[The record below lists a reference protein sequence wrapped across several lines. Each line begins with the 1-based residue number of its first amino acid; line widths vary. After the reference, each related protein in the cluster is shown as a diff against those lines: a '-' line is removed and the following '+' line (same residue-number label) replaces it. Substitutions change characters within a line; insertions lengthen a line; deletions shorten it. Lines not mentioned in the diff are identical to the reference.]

1 MLEAVFFDW
10 GSTLSQFTWD
20 DALLAAGHQAALT
33 ALGRADEAE
42 TFTARFREET
52 LPTVLAPG
60 AADRLDYG
68 TELRKLLDPVTDEQ
82 LDAYF
87 DAEHAVWRPARAL
100 ADGMPK
106 LLYALHADGLAVGV
120 IANTWPDPP
129 RLLRR
134 ELEEFGIE
142 TQFDAVVLSSEVGV
156 RKPAPAIFER
166 ALEELGVDA
175 SAALHV
181 GDRLVEDVQGAAG
194 VGMLTAQA
202 LWFRIDPPMA
212 EIEPD
217 FMAFTPQDVLGFART
232 LGR

>member
-1 MLEAVFFDW
+1 VLEAVFFDW

-20 DALLAAGHQAALT
+20 EELLAAGHRAALT

-42 TFTARFREET
+42 AFTADFREET
-52 LPTVLAPG
+52 LPTVLASG
-60 AADRLDYG
+60 AAERLDYG
-68 TELRKLLDPVTDEQ
+68 TELRKLLGPVTDEQ

-100 ADGMPK
+100 AGGMHE
-106 LLYALHADGLAVGV
+106 LLDALHADDIAVGIV
-120 IANTWPDPP
+120 ANTWPDPP

-134 ELEEFGIE
+134 ELEEFEIA
-142 TQFDAVVLSSEVGV
+142 TQFDAIVLSSELGI
-156 RKPAPAIFER
+156 RKPTPAIFER
-166 ALEELGVDA
+166 ALAELDVDA

-202 LWFRIDPPMA
+202 LWFRIDPPVA

-217 FMAFTPQDVLGFART
+217 FMAFTPQDVLDIART